1 MRTNDAIH
9 LGLMLLAFA
18 AAYLVPFELLLLAY
32 VVLGPAHYFTEIS
45 WLHDRSYF
53 LPHRGIA
60 VALAVVAA
68 GAALIDDA
76 SWFGF
81 AMWAALVVCAM
92 LAAATSAAEGT
103 LIFMAAIA
111 LSAIMVSSGSSLAV
125 LGILI
130 PTLIHVSL
138 FTLVFMTLG
147 AWRSRSRT
155 QVALVVIYLIAIAV
169 ILLAPPTAEIRIASF
184 AQAARDYFGNV
195 GPALSRLFGIP
206 GLKLDTRLTSLLAF
220 VYIYHY
226 LNWFI
231 KADVIRWADI
241 PRARLALLIAASAG
255 FDRAVFLR
263 LRVRLHLPAGVEPDP
278 YPAGISARQPG
289 ITATRRG
296 RMERTARQRRYR
308 RAGKDPF
315 PHCAH
320 QSFTANQE
328 IVSAPQQAARTPRAA
343 YGSKCRK
350 QTAWKFRQSFTA
362 APRSRPA
369 RSTVS
374 RQQRTPPRSPPRSGQ
389 SPWCRSR

>member
-9 LGLMLLAFA
+9 LGLMLAAFA

-60 VALAVVAA
+60 VALTVLAIV
-68 GAALIDDA
+68 AALIDNA

-81 AMWAALVVCAM
+81 AMWGALIVCAM
-92 LAAATSAAEGT
+92 LAATKSAAEGT
-103 LIFMAAIA
+103 LLFIIAIA
-111 LSAIMVSSGSSLAV
+111 LAGIMYSGDTSFAV
-125 LGILI
+125 AGILI

-147 AWRSRSRT
+147 ALRAQSKV
-155 QVALVVIYLIAIAV
+155 QAALVVVYLAAIAL

-184 AQAARDYFGNV
+184 AQAAKDYFGNV

-220 VYIYHY
+220 VYTYHY

-241 PRARLALLIAASAG
+241 PRSRLALVAAASAG
-255 FDRAVFLR
+255 
-263 LRVRLHLPAGVEPDP
+263 
-278 YPAGISARQPG
+278 S
-289 ITATRRG
+289 TAL
-296 RMERTARQRRYR
+296 YFY
-308 RAGKDPF
+308 DY
-315 PHCAH
+315 
-320 QSFTANQE
+320 
-328 IVSAPQQAARTPRAA
+328 A
-343 YGSKCRK
+343 YGFTFLLALSLVHILLEFPLDSMALR
-350 QTAWKFRQSFTA
+350 QLGPALAGGLRGFGGTAAATA

-369 RSTVS
+369 RSKIS
-374 RQQRTPPRSPPRSGQ
+374 KRTKPR
-389 SPWCRSR
+389 